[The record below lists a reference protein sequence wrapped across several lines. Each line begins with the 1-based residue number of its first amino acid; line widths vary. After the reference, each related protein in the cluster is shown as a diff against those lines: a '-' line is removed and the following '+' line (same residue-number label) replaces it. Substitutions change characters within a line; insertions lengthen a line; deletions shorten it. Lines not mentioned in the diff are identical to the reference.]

1 MRHGDW
7 QILHALLTGRA
18 DPLTTDNDRL
28 YELEEL
34 GLIRI
39 PNVYPNGTPDWE
51 AFWAEPHEY
60 ITSEGRSTVW
70 P

>member
-1 MRHGDW
+1 MMHGDW
-7 QILHALLTGRA
+7 QILHALLTGRS
-18 DPLTTDNDRL
+18 DPETVDNDRL

-39 PNVYPNGTPDWE
+39 PSVYPNGTPDWE
-51 AFWAEPHEY
+51 EFWAEPDEY
-60 ITSEGRSTVW
+60 VTAKGRNTVW